1 MDRQNFERV
10 VPELRLKL
18 QRIVLFY
25 LADDAALH
33 PVLFTECPFIA
44 QLSLNNR
51 IHNALF
57 FFAKKQIVTQIN
69 RKVQQKPISGKIQ
82 TTSYTSKDAFLD
94 FSFGEW
100 RVFLF
105 ICAGFAEC
113 GDCLP

>member
-1 MDRQNFERV
+1 
-10 VPELRLKL
+10 
-18 QRIVLFY
+18 
-25 LADDAALH
+25 
-33 PVLFTECPFIA
+33 
-44 QLSLNNR
+44 LNNR

-100 RVFLF
+100 
-105 ICAGFAEC
+105 
-113 GDCLP
+113 